1 MTSPTSLEGV
11 YAVNQTDV
19 STTPSER
26 GPARDGQPPGPKGAP
41 RGSGPTAGRVAP
53 LVIGALLVL
62 ISLVLLGCGGTG
74 MWAYLTQRDGGY
86 VTTGVHKF
94 STVGSALATEP
105 THLGSGG
112 AGWLYSPTLLGKVRI
127 RVTPANPGPPL
138 FVGIARSKDVERYLA
153 GVDHTVVS
161 DFWGNEVEPVGG
173 GRPSSPPGSHPFWVA
188 SSTGAGRRS
197 LVWKPAD
204 GKWTV
209 VVMNA
214 DGRPRVDIGADL
226 GARMPALPWIAL
238 GLLVGGVVFMAG
250 GVLLIVGAIRR
261 RAG

>member
-1 MTSPTSLEGV
+1 
-11 YAVNQTDV
+11 
-19 STTPSER
+19 
-26 GPARDGQPPGPKGAP
+26 
-41 RGSGPTAGRVAP
+41 
-53 LVIGALLVL
+53 VIGALLVL